1 MSNKV
6 HFSWSV
12 THKKPS
18 HPVTQF
24 ITKWHFCHSF
34 CIFMPTDTEA
44 ATWCFFFWNKNQH
57 MSSDPDRA
65 IEQLCKKKWKSWLT
79 VWRAYSAFFRYSWHW
94 PCRTMALWWM
104 ALRLEPLQG
113 AAEGTHHH
121 FIIKQPHYHSL
132 QTCRPLWHVAH
143 VNELWAVSPNSDVL
157 FPNGFI
163 QIFFADCVS
172 QKAEFG
178 QNKIK

>member
-1 MSNKV
+1 MWRQKQVHHGDRQNAFMSNKV

-65 IEQLCKKKWKSWLT
+65 IEQLCKKIWKSWLT

-132 QTCRPLWHVAH
+132 DQGILTLFVLCDHFKWRRVYLQTLVTC
-143 VNELWAVSPNSDVL
+143 
-157 FPNGFI
+157 
-163 QIFFADCVS
+163 CTC
-172 QKAEFG
+172 
-178 QNKIK
+178 